1 MNKLNFQ
8 RRVNTQIQYTGYG
21 HWRVTMKVYKQRFSF
36 ITTNSSAIDDF
47 YDDDDR
53 RIARGYL
60 QLRKQCMRAYK
71 DRVCNPHF
79 Q

>member
-1 MNKLNFQ
+1 MNKLNFE
-8 RRVNTQIQYTGYG
+8 RRVNTQIQKTGYG
-21 HWRVTMKVYKQRFSF
+21 HWKVTMKVYKQSFSF

-47 YDDDDR
+47 DDDDDR
-53 RIARGYL
+53 RIAKGYL
-60 QLRKQCMRAYK
+60 QLRKECMRAYK